1 MYLIV
6 GLGNPEEEYSKTR
19 HNMGFNAINKIAE
32 QYGIKVTKNKF
43 QGLYESALIEG
54 EKVILLKPQTYM
66 NLSGNSVK
74 EFVDF
79 YKISKEEILVIYD
92 DMDIEPGKIKIRK
105 KGSAGG
111 HNGMKSIVSMLG
123 TEEFT
128 RIRIGIGRPEHNGD
142 DINYVIGSIPEE
154 EIPKLEEGVEKAKKA
169 VIEILK
175 NGVDSA
181 MNKLNY
187 KGKDMIEL
195 IVNKSNDTKIIAA
208 VENGKL
214 VEIYEENEQS
224 QKARNEGNIYIGIVK
239 DIVPGMQAA
248 FVDIGTEKNSF
259 IHVKDVVPQVDEKI
273 EKRIDKKIKD
283 VVKSGEKILIQIQK
297 DSNEKKG
304 ARTSTHIKLTGKYVI
319 LMPNTN
325 IVTISQ
331 KIENDKERERLLEI
345 VKKVLPE
352 NTGAIVRTA
361 ALKKNGEEIEKDL
374 NQLVEKWK
382 KIKAKFDKAPNKP
395 QLLFKSPS
403 FLEKLILD
411 LPENKIEKIEVNEQK
426 EYEKIRKMLN
436 DINEKISLELSEN
449 IFEKYELEKQIEKT
463 KQRKIW
469 LNCGGFITIDQ
480 TEALVAIDVNSGKF
494 TGKNTLEET
503 VYKVNYEATI
513 EIAKQL
519 RLRDIGGII
528 IIDYIDMQKQENKE
542 KIEKLLKES
551 LKQDR
556 AKTQVEGFTKLN
568 LMELTR
574 KHICSHNS

>member
-1 MYLIV
+1 
-6 GLGNPEEEYSKTR
+6 
-19 HNMGFNAINKIAE
+19 
-32 QYGIKVTKNKF
+32 
-43 QGLYESALIEG
+43 
-54 EKVILLKPQTYM
+54 
-66 NLSGNSVK
+66 
-74 EFVDF
+74 
-79 YKISKEEILVIYD
+79 
-92 DMDIEPGKIKIRK
+92 
-105 KGSAGG
+105 
-111 HNGMKSIVSMLG
+111 
-123 TEEFT
+123 
-128 RIRIGIGRPEHNGD
+128 
-142 DINYVIGSIPEE
+142 
-154 EIPKLEEGVEKAKKA
+154 
-169 VIEILK
+169 
-175 NGVDSA
+175 
-181 MNKLNY
+181 
-187 KGKDMIEL
+187 MIEL

-345 VKKVLPE
+345 VKNVLPE

-374 NQLVEKWK
+374 KQLVEKWK

-426 EYEKIRKMLN
+426 EYEEIRKILN
-436 DINEKISLELSEN
+436 DINEKISLELNEN

-494 TGKNTLEET
+494 TGKSTLEET

>member
-1 MYLIV
+1 
-6 GLGNPEEEYSKTR
+6 
-19 HNMGFNAINKIAE
+19 
-32 QYGIKVTKNKF
+32 
-43 QGLYESALIEG
+43 
-54 EKVILLKPQTYM
+54 
-66 NLSGNSVK
+66 
-74 EFVDF
+74 
-79 YKISKEEILVIYD
+79 
-92 DMDIEPGKIKIRK
+92 
-105 KGSAGG
+105 
-111 HNGMKSIVSMLG
+111 
-123 TEEFT
+123 
-128 RIRIGIGRPEHNGD
+128 
-142 DINYVIGSIPEE
+142 
-154 EIPKLEEGVEKAKKA
+154 
-169 VIEILK
+169 
-175 NGVDSA
+175 
-181 MNKLNY
+181 
-187 KGKDMIEL
+187 MIEL
-195 IVNKSNDTKIIAA
+195 IVNKNKDEKIIAA

-224 QKARNEGNIYIGIVK
+224 QKARNEGNIYLGIVK
-239 DIVPGMQAA
+239 DIVSGMQAA

-273 EKRIDKKIKD
+273 EKRIDTPIKD
-283 VVKSGEKILIQIQK
+283 VIKTGQKILVQIQK
-297 DSNEKKG
+297 DSNDKKG
-304 ARTSTHIKLTGKYVI
+304 ARTSTHIKLAGKYVV

-331 KIENDKERERLLEI
+331 KIEDESERERLLKSI
-345 VKKVLPE
+345 KAVLPE

-361 ALKKNGEEIEKDL
+361 AIKKKDEELKEDL
-374 NQLVEKWK
+374 EQLLNRWK
-382 KIKAKFDKAPNKP
+382 KIEEKFKKAPSKP
-395 QLLFKSPS
+395 QLLYKSPS
-403 FLEKLILD
+403 ILEKIILD
-411 LPENKIEKIEVNEQK
+411 LPENRIEKITINDEK
-426 EYEKIRKMLN
+426 EYEEIQ
-436 DINEKISLELSEN
+436 ELLQEMNEN
-449 IFEKYELEKQIEKT
+449 IKTEMHQDILEKYELEKQIEKS

-494 TGKNTLEET
+494 TGKSTLEET

-528 IIDYIDMQKQENKE
+528 IIDYIDMQKQENKD

>member
-1 MYLIV
+1 
-6 GLGNPEEEYSKTR
+6 
-19 HNMGFNAINKIAE
+19 
-32 QYGIKVTKNKF
+32 
-43 QGLYESALIEG
+43 
-54 EKVILLKPQTYM
+54 
-66 NLSGNSVK
+66 
-74 EFVDF
+74 
-79 YKISKEEILVIYD
+79 
-92 DMDIEPGKIKIRK
+92 
-105 KGSAGG
+105 
-111 HNGMKSIVSMLG
+111 
-123 TEEFT
+123 
-128 RIRIGIGRPEHNGD
+128 
-142 DINYVIGSIPEE
+142 
-154 EIPKLEEGVEKAKKA
+154 
-169 VIEILK
+169 
-175 NGVDSA
+175 
-181 MNKLNY
+181 
-187 KGKDMIEL
+187 MIEL
-195 IVNKSNDTKIIAA
+195 IVNKNKDEKIIAA

-273 EKRIDKKIKD
+273 EKRIDTPIKD
-283 VVKSGEKILIQIQK
+283 VIKTGQKILVQIQK
-297 DSNEKKG
+297 DSNDKKG
-304 ARTSTHIKLTGKYVI
+304 ARTSTHIKLTGKYVV

-331 KIENDKERERLLEI
+331 KIEDESERERLLKSI
-345 VKKVLPE
+345 KAVLPE

-361 ALKKNGEEIEKDL
+361 AIKKKDEELKEDL
-374 NQLVEKWK
+374 EQLLNRWK
-382 KIKAKFDKAPNKP
+382 KIEEKFKKAPSKP
-395 QLLFKSPS
+395 QLLYKSPS
-403 FLEKLILD
+403 ILEKIILD
-411 LPENKIEKIEVNEQK
+411 LPENRIEKITINDEK
-426 EYEKIRKMLN
+426 EYEEIQ
-436 DINEKISLELSEN
+436 ELLQEMNEN
-449 IFEKYELEKQIEKT
+449 IKTEMHQDILEKYELEKQIEKS

-494 TGKNTLEET
+494 TGKSTLEET

-528 IIDYIDMQKQENKE
+528 IIDYIDMQKQENKD

-574 KHICSHNS
+574 KHICSHKD

>member
-1 MYLIV
+1 
-6 GLGNPEEEYSKTR
+6 
-19 HNMGFNAINKIAE
+19 
-32 QYGIKVTKNKF
+32 
-43 QGLYESALIEG
+43 
-54 EKVILLKPQTYM
+54 
-66 NLSGNSVK
+66 
-74 EFVDF
+74 
-79 YKISKEEILVIYD
+79 
-92 DMDIEPGKIKIRK
+92 
-105 KGSAGG
+105 
-111 HNGMKSIVSMLG
+111 
-123 TEEFT
+123 
-128 RIRIGIGRPEHNGD
+128 
-142 DINYVIGSIPEE
+142 
-154 EIPKLEEGVEKAKKA
+154 
-169 VIEILK
+169 
-175 NGVDSA
+175 
-181 MNKLNY
+181 
-187 KGKDMIEL
+187 MIEL

-248 FVDIGTEKNSF
+248 FVNIGTEKNSF

-345 VKKVLPE
+345 VKNVLPE

-374 NQLVEKWK
+374 KQLVEKWK

-426 EYEKIRKMLN
+426 EYEEIRKMLN
-436 DINEKISLELSEN
+436 DINEKISLELNEN

-494 TGKNTLEET
+494 TGKSTLEET